1 MKKLISVALLILL
14 TLVFAFNANA
24 HPGRT
29 DSDGGHYD
37 RSTGEY
43 HYHHGRPAHDH
54 PNGKCPY
61 DDEDIYEYNFSYTE
75 TTADSPQWDEDIY
88 EESSSYT
95 ETTAAP
101 IQTTD
106 SPQRDDETYEE
117 SFSNTET
124 TAAPIQTAN
133 SSQWEK
139 LSYFLYPILVSVLAC
154 IVIVSFY
161 IGLKKEVNNLTQ
173 GERVKYLRKE
183 LGLTLEKFG
192 DAIGLKKSA
201 LSLIENGKN
210 ALTEANTLSICRE
223 FNVNEEWLRTGNGEW
238 RAHLPEKDEIA
249 SIVYG
254 ILQPDAKN
262 DSFYNIILS
271 IVDTYQ
277 KLSPQSQEVIREFI
291 NQSLENIKKRE
302 G

>member
-1 MKKLISVALLILL
+1 M
-14 TLVFAFNANA
+14 
-24 HPGRT
+24 
-29 DSDGGHYD
+29 
-37 RSTGEY
+37 
-43 HYHHGRPAHDH
+43 
-54 PNGKCPY
+54 
-61 DDEDIYEYNFSYTE
+61 
-75 TTADSPQWDEDIY
+75 
-88 EESSSYT
+88 
-95 ETTAAP
+95 
-101 IQTTD
+101 
-106 SPQRDDETYEE
+106 
-117 SFSNTET
+117 
-124 TAAPIQTAN
+124 
-133 SSQWEK
+133 
-139 LSYFLYPILVSVLAC
+139 
-154 IVIVSFY
+154 
-161 IGLKKEVNNLTQ
+161 TQ

-238 RAHLPEKDEIA
+238 RVHLPEKDELA

-277 KLSPQSQEVIREFI
+277 KLTPQSQEVIRKFI
-291 NQSLENIKKRE
+291 DQSLENIKKRE